1 VSHRAAVCRRC
12 LFGGGGF
19 CGPRSIRIGIV
30 RDLVETRP
38 SPVYHIEFVRSRSDY
53 TGVDRFNSKVHNA
66 HARHHVGG
74 G

>member
-1 VSHRAAVCRRC
+1 M
-12 LFGGGGF
+12 
-19 CGPRSIRIGIV
+19 

-38 SPVYHIEFVRSRSDY
+38 SPVYHIEFVRSESDY
-53 TGVDRFNSKVHNA
+53 KGVDRFNSKVHNA